1 MNRKTFFLP
10 LSTLSAIA
18 IAIAL
23 AAAIAA
29 GPAQPA
35 YVPRAGNLDAVGDGN
50 PIPTSRYQAA
60 LAAQAALT
68 PAADKLP
75 YYTGASTAGL
85 ADLTAFGRTLIDDA
99 NASTARS
106 TLGLSAVAASGSASD
121 LSAGTL
127 AVGRGGTGLATYTV
141 GDLIHASGTTTLANL
156 ADVSSGSVLVSGGV
170 GAVPAW
176 SASPT
181 LTGGLTAGV
190 TGQATP
196 TRFNGLVGAVGGA
209 GNGIVGVGH
218 APVSGYAMWVDAGTG
233 NINGSAGNEIIA
245 GQFSATNSP
254 TSATSNATASF
265 GVVTQGV
272 WGGSANSS
280 SDGLAYGGQLTG
292 QVTGTAS
299 LKTVYGVEA
308 NALDLATG
316 GTVVNAN
323 ALWAHVT
330 NAGSGNAITT
340 ARAVYAQIGGAGITD
355 AIGVHIDLGSATS
368 PTNVYGLKI
377 DNVSNGATLNYAI
390 YTGVAG
396 LVHFGGAVDAPSVS
410 TPTLYSTA
418 GSISVGDGTS
428 AIASLQVLGKTAQVE
443 DLINLKIGG
452 VSKFSVNNVGS
463 VLFTGDGRYTTE
475 AKCTESPGCMFLG
488 SLNLTAYNDVDDDGA
503 RTPAARQQAI
513 DSAEA
518 TVDLRTGRP
527 LHVHLRTP
535 TAHRRAV
542 SRSGPVPRLRRD
554 GQQAAPGQ
562 AGDDADDERA
572 LMYRF
577 RKEAFDEMKPFKAGE
592 YVLARCPPANPGT
605 GESAASPE
613 APSVAAADGSAVTAA
628 TCGRPHVSRCG
639 GVPFV
644 C

>member
-463 VLFTGDGRYTTE
+463 VLFTGDLNFNANTAIFGANQSIRIVNASQTMASAVVLGWTSTTHAYDTKDTGIGRNAAGVVEVNNGTAGTLRDLVARSTRGAAVTVANLPATPVEGMMVAVTDSNVATWGTTI
-475 AKCTESPGCMFLG
+475 AGG
-488 SLNLTAYNDVDDDGA
+488 GA
-503 RTPAARQQAI
+503 N
-513 DSAEA
+513 
-518 TVDLRTGRP
+518 
-527 LHVHLRTP
+527 H
-535 TAHRRAV
+535 
-542 SRSGPVPRLRRD
+542 
-554 GQQAAPGQ
+554 
-562 AGDDADDERA
+562 
-572 LMYRF
+572 
-577 RKEAFDEMKPFKAGE
+577 
-592 YVLARCPPANPGT
+592 VLAYYDGT
-605 GESAASPE
+605 NWT
-613 APSVAAADGSAVTAA
+613 VAAK
-628 TCGRPHVSRCG
+628 
-639 GVPFV
+639 
-644 C
+644 